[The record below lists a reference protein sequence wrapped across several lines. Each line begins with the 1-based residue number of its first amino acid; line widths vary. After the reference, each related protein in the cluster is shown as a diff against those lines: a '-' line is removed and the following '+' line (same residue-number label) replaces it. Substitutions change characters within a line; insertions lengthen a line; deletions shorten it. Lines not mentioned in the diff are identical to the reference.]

1 MAVPR
6 RRRST
11 SIFILIL
18 VGSIGLVTLMGRPR
32 FQMYAT
38 VDVLQLL
45 ASGLC
50 FGLALGA
57 LLRTWRGDRG

>member
-1 MAVPR
+1 MEQPG
-6 RRRST
+6 RRRSA
-11 SIFILIL
+11 SVFILII
-18 VGSIGLVTLMGRPR
+18 VGMMGLVTLMGRPR
-32 FQMYAT
+32 FQTYAT

-57 LLRTWRGDRG
+57 LLRLRRGGGG

>member
-1 MAVPR
+1 MAEPR
-6 RRRST
+6 RRRSP

-18 VGSIGLVTLMGRPR
+18 VGAIGLVTLMGRPR
-32 FQMYAT
+32 FQTYAT

-57 LLRTWRGDRG
+57 LLRRWRGDSG

>member
-1 MAVPR
+1 MAEPR
-6 RRRST
+6 RRRSA

-18 VGSIGLVTLMGRPR
+18 GGAIGLVALMGRSR
-32 FQMYAT
+32 FQTYAT

-57 LLRTWRGDRG
+57 LLRRWRGDSE

>member
-1 MAVPR
+1 MEAPK
-6 RRRST
+6 RRRSA
-11 SIFILIL
+11 SVFILIL
-18 VGSIGLVTLMGRPR
+18 VGAIGLVTLMGRPR
-32 FQMYAT
+32 FQTYAT

-57 LLRTWRGDRG
+57 LLRTWRAERG

>member
-1 MAVPR
+1 MAEPR
-6 RRRST
+6 RRRSP
-11 SIFILIL
+11 SILILIL
-18 VGSIGLVTLMGRPR
+18 VGAIGLVTLMGRPR
-32 FQMYAT
+32 FQTYAT

-57 LLRTWRGDRG
+57 LLQRWRGDGE

>member
-1 MAVPR
+1 MAEAGR
-6 RRRST
+6 KRSA

-18 VGSIGLVTLMGRPR
+18 VGSVGLFTLMGRPR
-32 FQMYAT
+32 FQTYAT

-57 LLRTWRGDRG
+57 LLRRWRGDSE